1 MDRESTTDRGASMN
15 EQEMLYLAKKIA
27 EQSLGIKERV
37 GRYIMTHSDQHR
49 YDVVK
54 QLIAINTAGNSI
66 IEELNRYEFGTLE
79 TEKCLA
85 ISDMDTQGIIAIDK
99 KRKR

>member
-1 MDRESTTDRGASMN
+1 MN

-49 YDVVK
+49 YDVIK
-54 QLIAINTAGNSI
+54 QIIAINSAGNSI
-66 IEELNRYEFGTLE
+66 IDELNRYEFGTLE

>member
-1 MDRESTTDRGASMN
+1 MN
-15 EQEMLYLAKKIA
+15 EQEMLFLAKCIA
-27 EQSLGIKERV
+27 EKSIGIKERI

-79 TEKCLA
+79 TERVVA

>member
-1 MDRESTTDRGASMN
+1 MN
-15 EQEMLYLAKKIA
+15 EQEMLYLAKRIA

-37 GRYIMTHSDQHR
+37 GRYIASHSDQHR

-54 QLIAINTAGNSI
+54 QLIAINTACNSI

-79 TEKCLA
+79 TERVIA
-85 ISDMDTQGIIAIDK
+85 ISDIDTQSVKAAK
-99 KRKR
+99 KR